1 MADPRFFEV
10 AGPFTAQELA
20 EAANAAL
27 AGPAPAGLLSAVAPI
42 DAAGPADVT
51 FLNNRSYLPRLA
63 ECRAGLCIL
72 SPADAERAPAHLPLL
87 VSPAPYMAFARVSR
101 RFHPPRPASPGVHP
115 RAVVED
121 GVELGSG
128 VEVGPGAVVMAG
140 ARIGDGSIIQANAV
154 IDRNT
159 VIGRNCVIGAGA
171 YVGFAIL
178 GDRVY
183 VYTGVRIGQD
193 GFGFASDPAVGHV
206 RIPQVGRVVIGND
219 VEIGANS
226 TIDRG
231 AGPDTIIGDG
241 CMIDNLVTLG
251 HNVRLGRGCV
261 IVAQVGI
268 SGSTVLGDFVV
279 AGGQVGI
286 AGHLNIGAG
295 AQLAAK
301 SGVIT
306 DVPARAVWGGY
317 PAVPVRDWHRQSV
330 TLAKL
335 IRRRDREPK

>member
-10 AGPFTAQELA
+10 AGPFTADELA
-20 EAANAAL
+20 LAANATL
-27 AGPAPAGLLSAVAPI
+27 RGPVGKCVLRGVAPI
-42 DAAGPADVT
+42 DIAGPEDVT
-51 FLNNRSYLPRLA
+51 FLNNRSYLPKLA
-63 ECRAGLCIL
+63 DCRAGLCIL
-72 SPADAERAPAHLPLL
+72 SPADADRAPGHLPLL

-101 RFHPPRPASPGVHP
+101 RFHPPRPAVPGVHP
-115 RAVVED
+115 RAIVED
-121 GVELGSG
+121 GAKLGDG
-128 VEVGPGAVVMAG
+128 VEIGPGAVVMAG
-140 ARIGDGSIIQANAV
+140 AEIGDGSIIQANAV

-183 VYTGVRIGQD
+183 IYTGARIGQD

-206 RIPQVGRVVIGND
+206 RIPQVGRVLIGND
-219 VEIGANS
+219 VEVGANS
-226 TIDRG
+226 TVDRG
-231 AGPDTIIGDG
+231 AGPDTVIGDG

-261 IVAQVGI
+261 IVAQVGVA
-268 SGSTVLGDFVV
+268 GSSVLGDFVV

-286 AGHLNIGAG
+286 AGHLRVGAG
-295 AQLAAK
+295 TQLAAK

-306 DVPARAVWGGY
+306 DVPAGAVWGGY

-335 IRRRDREPK
+335 IRRRDQEQE